1 MTTFSQL
8 TKTMLK
14 TRVNLIHKVFG
25 VYLLVTLVTCFYQT
39 LIHGL
44 RITDWLM
51 FSFSFGVLASLVL
64 AVILAVKQER
74 VWTAPLYR
82 LLPLSETK
90 LYVGNV
96 LTNFFSWIYFEI
108 LVVLLTFIMG
118 PTSFVKILPTMN
130 NGSFLEYAV
139 GAGIILIFP
148 TFIWCSVSLVHLL
161 TNTFSDFLPI
171 NIQRISR
178 VVLIIVLVY
187 GLGKISNLATNSFT
201 MIFASSQAT
210 SDANF
215 YLSFIYLILTTI
227 VVSIINIYL
236 LKNWAQATP
245 KTA

>member
-25 VYLLVTLVTCFYQT
+25 IYLLVTLVTCFYQT

-90 LYVGNV
+90 LYV

-118 PTSFVKILPTMN
+118 PTSFVKILPIMN

-210 SDANF
+210 SDASF
-215 YLSFIYLILTTI
+215 YLSFVYLILTTI

-236 LKNWAQATP
+236 LKNWVQATP